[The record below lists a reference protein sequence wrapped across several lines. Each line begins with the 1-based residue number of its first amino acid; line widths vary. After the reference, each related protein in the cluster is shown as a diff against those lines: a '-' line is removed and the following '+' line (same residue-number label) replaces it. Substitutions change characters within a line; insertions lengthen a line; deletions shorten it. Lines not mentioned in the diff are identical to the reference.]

1 MIRHLPRT
9 IFCLVMILV
18 TATLVLNGCFSSDDT
33 DPVIPEPARSPL
45 AVVDLA
51 AVGGTGGSVTLA
63 WTSPQYADKA
73 TIRYDLRH
81 IAYGSEDADWDT
93 WTLTHNPASDT
104 GPGQEHR
111 HVVTSLTSGQV
122 YAFGLKASTDG
133 VEWTEVSNIAV
144 ATSALVFDT
153 TPPATVTGLFVY
165 KSTPENL
172 TMAWPIA
179 GDDGIHG
186 QAESYQ
192 ARYSSSPITDANWGA
207 ATPVPGAIAAS
218 SLPGLMETT
227 ITGLTADQEYHVALM
242 ATDDQGLTSGL
253 SNVASG
259 VTVDWRTFY
268 INVEGTGDYPTI
280 EAAIDAATVGDLI
293 LVGPGRYTWAN
304 QATGD
309 SLRGL
314 IYVDRDQTDFEMR
327 SIAGAEATILDAQF
341 HGKVM
346 SVTGGGFGTPEDPDY
361 AGITIDGFTFTN
373 GKAVA
378 VEATNE
384 EGWSGGG
391 LNLHLTDSIVRN
403 CIFIGS
409 EATEGAGLWVGG
421 QGDAVIENCLF
432 EDNSAR
438 KWGGGIMLINSEPR
452 ITVRNCIVRNNH
464 ATFYGGGVFGYHPTF
479 TLENLLIVGN
489 STADEGGGIYVSLL
503 NPDCRV
509 VRCTVADNAANFGS
523 AVFLTENTLLGI
535 ESSILAFNTGSAA
548 FSTRVFSGVE
558 IGCTLVFGHD
568 QGNQLPPDHTDLG
581 GNMEIDPLF
590 CDRVNY
596 LLQGE
601 SPCLPGNHSG
611 GTDCGVIGATEQGC
625 GP

>member
-1 MIRHLPRT
+1 
-9 IFCLVMILV
+9 V
-18 TATLVLNGCFSSDDT
+18 TAALVLSGCSSNDEA
-33 DPVIPEPARSPL
+33 DPVGPQPDPTPL
-45 AVVDLA
+45 TVVDLA
-51 AVGGTGGSVTLA
+51 AIGGTGASITLA

-81 IAYGSEDADWDT
+81 IAYGSENADWDT
-93 WTLTHNPASDT
+93 WTVTTAPVSDS

-111 HVVTSLTSGQV
+111 HVVTGVTSGQV

-144 ATSALVFDT
+144 ATAAIVFDT
-153 TPPATVTGLFVY
+153 TPPAAVAGLFLY
-165 KSTPENL
+165 KSTPADL
-172 TMAWPIA
+172 TMVWPIT

-186 QAESYQ
+186 QASSYQ
-192 ARYSSSPITDANWGA
+192 ARYSTSPIIDASWGA
-207 ATPVPGAIAAS
+207 ATPVPGSIAAS
-218 SLPGLMETT
+218 FLPGLMETT
-227 ITGLTADQEYHVALM
+227 ITGLTTDQEYHVAVM
-242 ATDDQGLTSGL
+242 AIDDQGLASGL
-253 SNVASG
+253 SNVVAA
-259 VTVDWRTFY
+259 VTVDWSTFY
-268 INVEGTGDYPTI
+268 VNVDGTGDFPTI

-314 IYVDRDQTDFEMR
+314 IYVDRDWTDFEVR
-327 SIAGAEATILDAQF
+327 SIAGAEATILDAQY

-346 SVTGGGFGTPEDPDY
+346 SVTGGGLGTPEDPDY

-378 VEATNE
+378 TEATDE

-391 LNLHLTDSIVRN
+391 LNLHLTDTIVRN
-403 CIFIGS
+403 CIFIGN
-409 EATEGAGLWVGG
+409 EATEGGGLWVGG

-432 EDNSAR
+432 ENNNAR
-438 KWGGGIMLINSEPR
+438 GFGGGIMLINSEPR

-464 ATFYGGGVFGYHPTF
+464 ATYRGGGVFGYHATF
-479 TLENLLIVGN
+479 TLENLLIVDN
-489 STADEGGGIYVSLL
+489 SSADEGGGIYVSLL

-509 VRCTVADNAANFGS
+509 VRCTVADNDANFGS
-523 AVFLTENTLLGI
+523 AIFLTENTLLSI
-535 ESSILAFNTGSAA
+535 ESSILAFNTNSSA
-548 FSTRVFSGVE
+548 FSTRVYSGVE

-568 QGNQLPPDHTDLG
+568 QGNQLPSITTDLG
-581 GNMEIDPLF
+581 GNLEVDPWF
-590 CDRVNY
+590 CDRVDY
-596 LLQGE
+596 TLQGD
-601 SPCLPGNHSG
+601 SPCLPGNHPG
-611 GTDCGVIGATEQGC
+611 GTDCGVIGALGEGC